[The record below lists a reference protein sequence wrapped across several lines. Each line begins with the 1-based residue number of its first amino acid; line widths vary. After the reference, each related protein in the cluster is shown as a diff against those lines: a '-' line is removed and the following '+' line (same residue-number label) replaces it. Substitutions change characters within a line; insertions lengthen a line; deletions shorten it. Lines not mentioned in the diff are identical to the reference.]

1 MVQENN
7 MTKSDSDDTEK
18 INILKALDNEVWGDT
33 CLTAEE
39 IKDVRELIK
48 RIEATTNG
56 RD

>member
-1 MVQENN
+1 MVQGNN
-7 MTKSDSDDTEK
+7 ITKSDSDDTEK

-33 CLTAEE
+33 CLIAEE

-48 RIEATTNG
+48 RIETATNG

>member
-1 MVQENN
+1 MVQGNN
-7 MTKSDSDDTEK
+7 ITKSDSDDTEK

-48 RIEATTNG
+48 RIETATNG